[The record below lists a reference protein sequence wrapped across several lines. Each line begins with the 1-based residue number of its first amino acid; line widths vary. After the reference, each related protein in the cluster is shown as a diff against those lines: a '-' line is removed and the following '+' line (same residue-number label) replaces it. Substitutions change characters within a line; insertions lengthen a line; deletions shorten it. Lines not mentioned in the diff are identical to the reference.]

1 MKPTPRFRAVILD
14 MDGLVL
20 DSEAGYFTAWQLAA
34 EAMGYR
40 LSRDFCESLS
50 GTHGSVISRRLIEYL
65 GADFDIDDFYR
76 LSGQFW
82 RERVELHGIPVK
94 NGFDELLRCLRAY
107 GLPYALATNSRR
119 VDAEYCLARA
129 GLSEVF
135 SVIVSRDE
143 VANPKPAAD
152 VFVKTA
158 EALQVKQQYCLVLED
173 SPIGVAAANAAC
185 CPCIFV
191 PSCLPADM
199 HASRLA
205 DFVMRDLAE
214 VADFISAAFCHPL

>member
-1 MKPTPRFRAVILD
+1 

-20 DSEAGYFTAWQLAA
+20 DSEVGYFAAWQLAA

-50 GTHGSVISRRLIEYL
+50 GTHGSVISQGLVAHL
-65 GADFDIDDFYR
+65 GTDFDIDNFYR
-76 LSGQFW
+76 LSSQFW
-82 RERVELHGIPVK
+82 REQIELHGIPVK
-94 NGFDELLRCLRAY
+94 CGFHRLLRRIREL

-119 VDAEYCLARA
+119 ADTVYCLDRA

-135 SVIVSRDE
+135 SVIISRDE

-158 EALQVKQQYCLVLED
+158 EALQVKQQHCLVLED
-173 SPIGVAAANAAC
+173 SPIGVAAANAASC
-185 CPCIFV
+185 SCIFV
-191 PSCLPADM
+191 PSCSPPDAQ
-199 HASRLA
+199 ASQLA

-214 VADFISAAFCHPL
+214 VADFISAAFYHPL